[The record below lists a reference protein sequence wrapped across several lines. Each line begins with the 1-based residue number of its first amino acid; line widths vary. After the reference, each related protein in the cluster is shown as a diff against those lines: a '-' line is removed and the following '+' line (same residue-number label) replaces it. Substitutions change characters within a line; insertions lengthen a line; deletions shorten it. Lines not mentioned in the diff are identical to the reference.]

1 MQLPWSAELK
11 PRSVVLFLIL
21 LSVRAMSENLL
32 NALCLYFIYSI
43 KETARR
49 SQKGQVKLVLLWS
62 FAECGN
68 RKALRVKA
76 QGVYSCK

>member
-1 MQLPWSAELK
+1 MESLSAELK

-49 SQKGQVKLVLLWS
+49 SPKGQVKLVLLWS
-62 FAECGN
+62 FAECGF
-68 RKALRVKA
+68 RKALRMRVK
-76 QGVYSCK
+76 GVYFCK